1 MQIMKAIKY
10 LSILALSL
18 FATSCMNDFDEPQ
31 FSEPPFGNN
40 EIGEANM
47 TIADLKKE
55 YSSTISGN
63 SVKQITE
70 DIIIEGVVVANDE
83 SGNVYKQFIINDE
96 TGAMVIGVND
106 VGLYA
111 MVPKG
116 QRVRIAC
123 KDLYIGG
130 YGKMAQIGGLYNGKV
145 GRMNKNIYPQH
156 VRLIGIPDPTQPEMT
171 PETIDDSF
179 FTNENKNNLAKFV
192 RLEGVEIIEA
202 DGTALW
208 APEELKNSSNVV
220 ERNIKIGSTKIVLRM
235 STYADFANEAI
246 PTGKLN
252 INGVMTRYNDYWQ
265 FVISSTADIEP
276 ANE

>member
-1 MQIMKAIKY
+1 MKAIKY

-18 FATSCMNDFDEPQ
+18 FATSCMNDFDEPL

-96 TGAMVIGVND
+96 SGAIVIGVND

-156 VRLIGIPDPTQPEMT
+156 VRLIGIPDPTQAEMQ
-171 PETIDDSF
+171 PETIDESF
-179 FTNENKNNLAKFV
+179 FTDENKANLAKYV
-192 RLEGVEIIEA
+192 RLENVEITEA

-208 APEELKNSSNVV
+208 SPEELDPSDYGVV
-220 ERNIKIGSTKIVLRM
+220 ERHIKMGNTNIVLRM

-246 PTGKLN
+246 PDGALN

-265 FVISSTADIEP
+265 FVISHTTDIEKVS
-276 ANE
+276 E

>member
-1 MQIMKAIKY
+1 MKAIKY

-18 FATSCMNDFDEPQ
+18 IATSCMNEFDEPQ

-47 TIADLKKE
+47 TIADLKAE
-55 YSSTISGN
+55 YASTISGN

-156 VRLIGIPDPTQPEMT
+156 VRLIGIPDPTQPEMQ
-171 PETIDDSF
+171 PELIDESF
-179 FTNENKNNLAKFV
+179 FTNENKNDLAKFV
-192 RLEGVEIIEA
+192 RLEGVEITEA

-208 APEELKNSSNVV
+208 APEELQYNNVV
-220 ERNIKIGSTKIVLRM
+220 ERHIKVGKTNIVLRM

-246 PTGKLN
+246 PTGELN

-265 FVISSTADIEP
+265 FVISHTTDIEKVS
-276 ANE
+276 E

>member
-1 MQIMKAIKY
+1 MKAIKY

-18 FATSCMNDFDEPQ
+18 IATSCMNEFDEPL

-40 EIGEANM
+40 EIGEANK
-47 TIADLKKE
+47 TIADLKAE
-55 YSSTISGN
+55 YASTISGN

-156 VRLIGIPDPTQPEMT
+156 VCLIGIPDPTQPEMQ
-171 PETIDDSF
+171 PELIDDSF

-220 ERNIKIGSTKIVLRM
+220 ERNIKIGNTKIVLRM

-246 PTGKLN
+246 PAGELN

-265 FVISSTADIEP
+265 FVISHTTDIEKVS
-276 ANE
+276 E

>member
-1 MQIMKAIKY
+1 MKAIKY

-18 FATSCMNDFDEPQ
+18 IATSCMNDFDEPQ
-31 FSEPPFGNN
+31 FNEPPFGNN
-40 EIGEANM
+40 EIGEATH
-47 TIADLKKE
+47 TIAELKAE

-156 VRLIGIPDPTQPEMT
+156 VRLIGIPDPTQPEMQ
-171 PETIDDSF
+171 PELINESF

-192 RLEGVEIIEA
+192 RLEGVEITEA
-202 DGTALW
+202 DGTTTW

-220 ERNIKIGSTKIVLRM
+220 ERKIKMGKTNIVLRM

-246 PTGKLN
+246 PDGVLN

-265 FVISSTADIEP
+265 FVISHTTDIEQ

>member
-1 MQIMKAIKY
+1 MKAIKY

-18 FATSCMNDFDEPQ
+18 IATSCMNEFDEPL

-47 TIADLKKE
+47 TIADLKAE
-55 YSSTISGN
+55 YASTISGN

-156 VRLIGIPDPTQPEMT
+156 VRLIGIPDPTQPEMQ
-171 PETIDDSF
+171 PELIDDSF

-220 ERNIKIGSTKIVLRM
+220 ERNIKIGNTKIVLRM

-246 PTGKLN
+246 PDGMLN
-252 INGVMTRYNDYWQ
+252 INGVMTRFNDYWQ
-265 FVISSTADIEP
+265 FVISHTTDIEKVS
-276 ANE
+276 E

>member
-1 MQIMKAIKY
+1 MKAIKY
-10 LSILALSL
+10 LSILALS
-18 FATSCMNDFDEPQ
+18 FIATSCMNDFDEPQ
-31 FSEPPFGNN
+31 FNEPPFGNN
-40 EIGEANM
+40 EIGEATH
-47 TIADLKKE
+47 TIAELKEE

-145 GRMNKNIYPQH
+145 GRMNKNIYPKH
-156 VRLIGIPDPTQPEMT
+156 VRLIGIPDPTQPEMQ
-171 PETIDDSF
+171 PELIDDSF
-179 FTNENKNNLAKFV
+179 FTNENMENLATFV
-192 RLEGVEIIEA
+192 RLEGVEITEA

-220 ERNIKIGSTKIVLRM
+220 ERNIKMGNTNIVLRM

-246 PTGKLN
+246 PDGELN
-252 INGVMTRYNDYWQ
+252 INGVMTRYNSYWQ
-265 FVISSTADIEP
+265 FVIRHTTDIEKVS
-276 ANE
+276 E

>member
-1 MQIMKAIKY
+1 MKAIKY

-18 FATSCMNDFDEPQ
+18 IATSCMNDFDEPQ
-31 FSEPPFGNN
+31 FSESPFGNN

-156 VRLIGIPDPTQPEMT
+156 VRLIGIPDPTQPEMQ
-171 PETIDDSF
+171 PEVIDDTF
-179 FTNENKNNLAKFV
+179 FTDANKNNLAKFV
-192 RLEGVEIIEA
+192 RLEGVEIVEA
-202 DGTALW
+202 DGTATW
-208 APEELKNSSNVV
+208 APEELQYNTVV
-220 ERNIKIGSTKIVLRM
+220 ERKIKMGKTNIVLRM

-246 PTGKLN
+246 PDGELN

>member
-1 MQIMKAIKY
+1 MKAIKY

-18 FATSCMNDFDEPQ
+18 IATSCMNEFDEPL

-47 TIADLKKE
+47 TIADLKAE

-111 MVPKG
+111 MLPKG

-156 VRLIGIPDPTQPEMT
+156 VRLIGIPDPTQPEMQ
-171 PETIDDSF
+171 PELIDDSF

-192 RLEGVEIIEA
+192 RLEGVEITEA

-208 APEELKNSSNVV
+208 APEELQYNNVV
-220 ERNIKIGSTKIVLRM
+220 ERHIKVGNTNIVLRM

-246 PTGKLN
+246 PAGELN

-265 FVISSTADIEP
+265 FVISHTTDIEKVS
-276 ANE
+276 E

>member
-1 MQIMKAIKY
+1 MKAIKY
-10 LSILALSL
+10 LSILALS
-18 FATSCMNDFDEPQ
+18 FIATSCMNEFDEPL

-47 TIADLKKE
+47 TIADLKAE
-55 YSSTISGN
+55 YASTISGN

-130 YGKMAQIGGLYNGKV
+130 YGKMAQLGGLYNGKV

-156 VRLIGIPDPTQPEMT
+156 VHLIGIPDPTQPEMQ
-171 PETIDDSF
+171 PQVIDESF

-192 RLEGVEIIEA
+192 RLEGVEITEA

-208 APEELKNSSNVV
+208 APEELQYNNVV
-220 ERNIKIGSTKIVLRM
+220 ERHIKVGKTNIVLRM

-246 PTGKLN
+246 PTGELN
-252 INGVMTRYNDYWQ
+252 INGVMTRFNDYWQ
-265 FVISSTADIEP
+265 FVISHTTDIEKVS
-276 ANE
+276 E

>member
-1 MQIMKAIKY
+1 MKAIKY

-18 FATSCMNDFDEPQ
+18 FATSCMNDFDEPL

-47 TIADLKKE
+47 TIEELKTK

-156 VRLIGIPDPTQPEMT
+156 VRLIGIPDPTQPEMQ

-220 ERNIKIGSTKIVLRM
+220 ERNIKIGNTKIVLRM

-246 PTGKLN
+246 PDGMLN
-252 INGVMTRYNDYWQ
+252 INGVMTRFNDYWQ
-265 FVISSTADIEP
+265 FVISHTTDIEKVS
-276 ANE
+276 E

>member
-1 MQIMKAIKY
+1 MKAIKY

-31 FSEPPFGNN
+31 FNEPPFGNN
-40 EIGEANM
+40 EIGEATH
-47 TIADLKKE
+47 TIAELKTK

-156 VRLIGIPDPTQPEMT
+156 VRLIGIPDPTQPEMQ
-171 PETIDDSF
+171 PEVIDDTF
-179 FTNENKNNLAKFV
+179 FTDANKNNLAKFV
-192 RLEGVEIIEA
+192 RLEGVEIVEA
-202 DGTALW
+202 DGTATW
-208 APEELKNSSNVV
+208 APEELQYNNVV
-220 ERNIKIGSTKIVLRM
+220 ERKIKMGKTNLVLRM

-246 PTGKLN
+246 PDGELN

>member
-1 MQIMKAIKY
+1 MKAIKY
-10 LSILALSL
+10 LSILVLSL
-18 FATSCMNDFDEPQ
+18 IATSCMNDFDDPL
-31 FSEPPFGNN
+31 FNEPPFGNN

-55 YSSTISGN
+55 YASTISGN

-156 VRLIGIPDPTQPEMT
+156 VRLIGIPDPTQDEMQPEL
-171 PETIDDSF
+171 IDESF

-192 RLEGVEIIEA
+192 RLEGVEITEA
-202 DGTALW
+202 DGTTTW

-220 ERNIKIGSTKIVLRM
+220 ERHIKVGKTNIVLRM

-246 PTGKLN
+246 PDGVLN
-252 INGVMTRYNDYWQ
+252 INGVMTRFNDYWQ
-265 FVISSTADIEP
+265 FVISHTTDIEKVS
-276 ANE
+276 E

>member
-1 MQIMKAIKY
+1 MKAIKY

-18 FATSCMNDFDEPQ
+18 IATSCMNEFDEPL

-40 EIGEANM
+40 EIGEATH
-47 TIADLKKE
+47 TIAQLKSK
-55 YSSTISGN
+55 YASTISGN
-63 SVKQITE
+63 SVQKISE

-156 VRLIGIPDPTQPEMT
+156 VRLIGIPDPTQPEMQ
-171 PETIDDSF
+171 PELIDDSF

-192 RLEGVEIIEA
+192 RLEGVEITEA

-208 APEELKNSSNVV
+208 APEELQYNNVV
-220 ERNIKIGSTKIVLRM
+220 ERHIKVGKTNIVLRM

-246 PTGKLN
+246 PAGELN
-252 INGVMTRYNDYWQ
+252 INGVMTRFNDYWQ
-265 FVISSTADIEP
+265 FIISHTTDIEKVS
-276 ANE
+276 E

>member
-1 MQIMKAIKY
+1 MKAIKY

-18 FATSCMNDFDEPQ
+18 IATSCMNEFDEPL

-40 EIGEANM
+40 EIGEANK
-47 TIADLKKE
+47 TIADLKAE
-55 YSSTISGN
+55 YASTISGN

-156 VRLIGIPDPTQPEMT
+156 VRLIGIPDPTQPEMQ
-171 PETIDDSF
+171 PELIDDSF

-192 RLEGVEIIEA
+192 RLEGVEITEA

-208 APEELKNSSNVV
+208 APEELQYNNVV
-220 ERNIKIGSTKIVLRM
+220 ERHIKVGKTNIVLRM

-246 PTGKLN
+246 PDGKLN
-252 INGVMTRYNDYWQ
+252 INGVMTRFNDYWQ
-265 FVISSTADIEP
+265 FVISHTTDIEKVS
-276 ANE
+276 E